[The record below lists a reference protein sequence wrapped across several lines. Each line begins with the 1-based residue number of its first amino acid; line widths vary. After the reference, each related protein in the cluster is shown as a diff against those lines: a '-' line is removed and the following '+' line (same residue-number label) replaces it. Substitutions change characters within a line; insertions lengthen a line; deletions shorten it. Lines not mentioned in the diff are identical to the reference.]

1 MEKPKNYNELMF
13 HDCDKEDYPEDDMA
27 IDCAIEA
34 LEREQ
39 CGDCISREAVMHI
52 LDEVGGDFD
61 SPREAVVPI
70 DYIADMVSELP
81 SVTPQPKMGQW
92 KAYTHSAYHG
102 NDEYGEP
109 IWREVVV
116 YHCSECNRR
125 TVIKENYCPNCGAI
139 MKDEA
144 DA

>member
-1 MEKPKNYNELMF
+1 MSMISEQVNRLRGIAEDCRTVSDHITAKYIDGAADTIEELSAKL
-13 HDCDKEDYPEDDMA
+13 HNSQP
-27 IDCAIEA
+27 
-34 LEREQ
+34 
-39 CGDCISREAVMHI
+39 
-52 LDEVGGDFD
+52 
-61 SPREAVVPI
+61 
-70 DYIADMVSELP
+70 
-81 SVTPQPKMGQW
+81 VTPQQKMGHW

-102 NDEYGEP
+102 NNEYDEP

-125 TVIKENYCPNCGAI
+125 TVIKENYCPNCGTI